1 MDGFAW
7 QRAVTSQLYLSKLNY
22 CWKRYAD
29 DVLALVPND
38 DRNDLLDHVNLS
50 ISDMN
55 FTYEQDKIA
64 ALLSIHIS

>member
-1 MDGFAW
+1 MATSGHFATLFV
-7 QRAVTSQLYLSKLNY
+7 QIKLL
-22 CWKRYAD
+22 WKRYAD

-38 DRNDLLDHVNLS
+38 DRKDLLDHVNLS